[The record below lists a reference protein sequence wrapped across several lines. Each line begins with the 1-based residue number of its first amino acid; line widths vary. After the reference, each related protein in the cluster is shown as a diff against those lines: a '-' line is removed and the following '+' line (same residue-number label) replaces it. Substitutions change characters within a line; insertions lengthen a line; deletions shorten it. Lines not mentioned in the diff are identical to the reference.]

1 MVRILSRGCSQESP
15 PYFVHESSLGRK
27 ALGLGTNPQRSNHL
41 GDQRAGMAGSA
52 GGRIMSHSLHAS
64 RSRLHDAADVAIVH
78 LNVLGNANEA
88 AASRLANLAV
98 TC

>member
-1 MVRILSRGCSQESP
+1 
-15 PYFVHESSLGRK
+15 
-27 ALGLGTNPQRSNHL
+27 
-41 GDQRAGMAGSA
+41 
-52 GGRIMSHSLHAS
+52 MSHSLHAS